1 MNSQYPEDPYNP
13 RPAEEFVTRAS
24 LRASRNQRNKRPKRA
39 TRRSYDEEPRRDTY
53 YDEPPRRSRRSE
65 PEPTEPI
72 RFVQRSSRTQRHEE
86 EKPWTS
92 AHYTDDSTQEL
103 DPLEE
108 LLRRTRQYENPDRR
122 KRGIDTGELIRST
135 EELTRSRRR
144 PETDNEPSRR
154 SRRGYEAPDP
164 GMRAG
169 FDDEEPMRPR
179 RGFDPETPRSS
190 REQEQPSR
198 RSRRGYDAPEP
209 SDRRGFDDEE
219 SPASRGFSRRERKR
233 QREREEVEPEAEP
246 RTPSRRRGFDDEESP
261 ASRGFSRRERKRQ
274 REREEVEPEAEPRT
288 PSRRIEQGMRGE
300 QGRRVQQNLRPD
312 QGRRIRRNDKPPQR
326 RGKRLLTIVAVLLLV
341 ATVTLGTT
349 VYRAFSTPDY
359 DGEGTGSVN
368 IVVAP
373 GQSGSQIG
381 NTLEKEGVVK
391 SARAFIKALENNPGK
406 EIQPGTYA
414 LAKEMSADSAL
425 EKMRSTGRAVHRVTI
440 REGLWKAQVFEELAK
455 VTNHKPADYAAVEK
469 QNESDPSILKLPA
482 SAKGN
487 VEGYLFPATYE
498 FDPGTTP
505 AQQLRQMVNHTL
517 EQLKNLGV
525 QEADAERMITLA
537 SIVEAEARLNED
549 RPKVARV
556 ILNRL
561 AKPMRLQLDS
571 TVSYGVQNRSI
582 TTTDA
587 ERANKNPY
595 NTYVNDGLP
604 AGPIGNPGAQS
615 IKAAIQPAEGPWLYF
630 VAIDPVKGTTVF
642 SNTKAEHDNAVRQ
655 FQQWCQQHPGTC

>member
-209 SDRRGFDDEE
+209 SD
-219 SPASRGFSRRERKR
+219 
-233 QREREEVEPEAEP
+233 
-246 RTPSRRRGFDDEESP
+246 RRGFDDEESP

>member
-1 MNSQYPEDPYNP
+1 
-13 RPAEEFVTRAS
+13 
-24 LRASRNQRNKRPKRA
+24 
-39 TRRSYDEEPRRDTY
+39 
-53 YDEPPRRSRRSE
+53 
-65 PEPTEPI
+65 
-72 RFVQRSSRTQRHEE
+72 
-86 EKPWTS
+86 
-92 AHYTDDSTQEL
+92 
-103 DPLEE
+103 
-108 LLRRTRQYENPDRR
+108 
-122 KRGIDTGELIRST
+122 
-135 EELTRSRRR
+135 
-144 PETDNEPSRR
+144 
-154 SRRGYEAPDP
+154 
-164 GMRAG
+164 
-169 FDDEEPMRPR
+169 
-179 RGFDPETPRSS
+179 
-190 REQEQPSR
+190 PSR

-209 SDRRGFDDEE
+209 SD
-219 SPASRGFSRRERKR
+219 
-233 QREREEVEPEAEP
+233 
-246 RTPSRRRGFDDEESP
+246 RRGFDDEESP